1 MISPWQSE
9 GELVGIGQALESAH
23 SLPTG
28 ALQLGAA
35 EELAAQAREIQDE
48 RDALRHHEERA
59 RRLES
64 AVQMY
69 AKQVLANRS
78 VPGAYCLLL
87 TW

>member
-1 MISPWQSE
+1 VKGSFSVLAKRWSPSIRC
-9 GELVGIGQALESAH
+9 LR
-23 SLPTG
+23 G

-78 VPGAYCLLL
+78 MRDACCLLL